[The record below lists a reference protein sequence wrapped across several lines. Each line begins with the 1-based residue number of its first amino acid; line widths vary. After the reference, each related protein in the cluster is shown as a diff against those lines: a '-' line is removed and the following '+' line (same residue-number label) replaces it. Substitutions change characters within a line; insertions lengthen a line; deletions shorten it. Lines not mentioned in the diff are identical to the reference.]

1 MANHKV
7 GELTGA
13 SMGGKDTKTRAFA
26 ADITNNKDAKMGVAN
41 EAGDNKVLFSMASA
55 RDVNGSNPANQ
66 KPDRKDESRNIKTHN
81 AKEADVKTTNNVI
94 GPVANKPSGMQPQP
108 SLTSRSYKSVVE
120 N

>member
-1 MANHKV
+1 
-7 GELTGA
+7 
-13 SMGGKDTKTRAFA
+13 MGGKDTKTRAFA
-26 ADITNNKDAKMGVAN
+26 ADITNGAKMGVAS
-41 EAGDNKVLFSMASA
+41 ETGEQKVLFSMASA

-66 KPDRKDESRNIKTHN
+66 KPDRKDLKTHN

-108 SLTSRSYKSVVE
+108 SLTSRSYKSVAD